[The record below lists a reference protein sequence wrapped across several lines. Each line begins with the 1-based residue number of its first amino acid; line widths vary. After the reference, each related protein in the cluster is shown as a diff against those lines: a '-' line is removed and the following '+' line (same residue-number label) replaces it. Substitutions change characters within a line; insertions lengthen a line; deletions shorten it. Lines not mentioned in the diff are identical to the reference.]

1 MEPEVLL
8 SIMLG
13 LAMVAGV
20 TIIYMGLRQRAYT
33 LELLHRERMAMIE
46 RGLAPPPEL
55 QASRGFDRGAAPGRG
70 ASTRAL
76 TGGIVI
82 VAIGQRLMTH
92 IGEAAKAPNV
102 AIGLGG
108 AIAIVGAAFI
118 TISIVTGRQQAQ
130 SQASGTQGPAAS
142 VSDPPAL
149 PHD

>member
-1 MEPEVLL
+1 MEPSVLL

-20 TIIYMGLRQRAYT
+20 TIIYLGLRQRTYT

-46 RGLAPPPEL
+46 RGLVPPPEL
-55 QASRGFDRGAAPGRG
+55 QGARRIDHGAARGRG
-70 ASTRAL
+70 ASSRAL
-76 TGGIVI
+76 SAGIVI
-82 VAIGQRLMTH
+82 VAIGLGLMML
-92 IGEAAKAPNV
+92 IGVAAEAPNV

-118 TISIVTGRQQAQ
+118 TISIVTGRQQALN
-130 SQASGTQGPAAS
+130 QAPGTEPGTR

-149 PHD
+149 PRD

>member
-1 MEPEVLL
+1 MEPEVLF

-20 TIIYMGLRQRAYT
+20 MIIYMGLRQRAYT

-46 RGLAPPPEL
+46 RGLVPPPEM
-55 QASRGFDRGAAPGRG
+55 QSYRGYDHGASRGRG

-82 VAIGQRLMTH
+82 VALGLGLMTL
-92 IGEAAKAPNV
+92 IGVAAEAPGV

-118 TISIVTGRQQAQ
+118 AISIVTGRQQA
-130 SQASGTQGPAAS
+130 AGAGPATDARPS
-142 VSDPPAL
+142 APPPL
-149 PHD
+149 PPDIPA